1 MLSAYY
7 VKMSFSLYIG
17 TIKGEEEKETA
28 CIVVIV
34 VVVVVCLNLCAKPL
48 NVGDGWEI
56 SIIHGQEDPAFTSRL
71 NFKADPVPR
80 LSTRER

>member
-34 VVVVVCLNLCAKPL
+34 VVVVVVLV
-48 NVGDGWEI
+48 NV
-56 SIIHGQEDPAFTSRL
+56 SIITEQ
-71 NFKADPVPR
+71 K
-80 LSTRER
+80 STWFSF